1 MWNEQKGHRNEDTTV
16 LLFDPLDT
24 VFEVQAPNVFPLI

>member
-1 MWNEQKGHRNEDTTV
+1 MWNEQKGHRNEDTTG

-24 VFEVQAPNVFPLI
+24 VFEVQASNDFSLV